1 MTPYRIPLTNSQQ
14 QLGISLGGIVYTL
27 TVNFNANANSWT
39 LDISNQAGDIVVAGI
54 ALVTG
59 CDLLGQFGYLKF
71 GGSLVAMTDYD
82 TDAVPTYSNLG
93 DNGNLYF
100 VTVP

>member
-1 MTPYRIPLTNSQQ
+1 MTPYRIPLTSSQQ
-14 QLGISLGGIVYTL
+14 QLGISLGGTVYTL
-27 TVNFNANANSWT
+27 TLSFNSNANSWT
-39 LDISNQAGDIVVAGI
+39 LDIADQSGNNIVTGI

-59 CDLLGQFGYLKF
+59 CDLLGQYGYLNF

-100 VTVP
+100 ITVP